1 MADYAGW
8 YVYDATTATYVPAS
22 RSNTSMIYYRPWGE
36 SLQVAK
42 ELMAKKRAEEKEFQ
56 EFCEWDQAED

>member
-8 YVYDATTATYVPAS
+8 YVYDATTATYVPATDS
-22 RSNTSMIYYRPWGE
+22 STSTSSWPWRE
-36 SLQVAK
+36 SVQATK
-42 ELMAKKRAEEKEFQ
+42 KLMAKKRAEEKEFQ